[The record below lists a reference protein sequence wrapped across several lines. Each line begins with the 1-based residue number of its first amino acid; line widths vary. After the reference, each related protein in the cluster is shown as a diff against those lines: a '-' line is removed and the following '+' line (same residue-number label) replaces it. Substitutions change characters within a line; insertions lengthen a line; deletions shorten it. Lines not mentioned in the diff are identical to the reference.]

1 MGKKCI
7 ICGADA
13 AYIIKDT
20 TDAYCKECALDCFN
34 DVSFLQ
40 KVEEQALELKEL
52 IKNRIEEDSE
62 EDEEKDAEE
71 DYDDN
76 DSDDEDNVVDD
87 SFRNDK
93 VDEDDY

>member
-13 AYIIKDT
+13 IYIIKDT
-20 TDAYCKECALDCFN
+20 SDAYCQECALDCFN

-52 IKNRIEEDSE
+52 IKDRIEEESE
-62 EDEEKDAEE
+62 NE
-71 DYDDN
+71 N
-76 DSDDEDNVVDD
+76 S
-87 SFRNDK
+87 
-93 VDEDDY
+93 EDDVNIVDRNY

>member
-13 AYIIKDT
+13 IYLIKDSS
-20 TDAYCKECALDCFN
+20 DSYCNDCALDCFN

-52 IKNRIEEDSE
+52 IKDRIEE
-62 EDEEKDAEE
+62 EDNET
-71 DYDDN
+71 
-76 DSDDEDNVVDD
+76 SDDDDDTNIVD
-87 SFRNDK
+87 RT
-93 VDEDDY
+93 Y

>member
-7 ICGADA
+7 ICGATA

-20 TDAYCKECALDCFN
+20 ADAYCKECALDCFN

-52 IKNRIEEDSE
+52 IKTRIEEDSE
-62 EDEEKDAEE
+62 NEE
-71 DYDDN
+71 DDENDIVNDN
-76 DSDDEDNVVDD
+76 I
-87 SFRNDK
+87 RNDNI
-93 VDEDDY
+93 DEDDY